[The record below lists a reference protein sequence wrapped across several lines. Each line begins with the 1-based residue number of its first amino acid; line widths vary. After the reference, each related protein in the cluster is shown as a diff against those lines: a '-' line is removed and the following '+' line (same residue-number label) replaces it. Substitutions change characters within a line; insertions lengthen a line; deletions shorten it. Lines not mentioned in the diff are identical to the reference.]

1 MSIITLKGLH
11 KEYRSGKMAYRALK
25 GINIDIERGE
35 MVSIVGPSGC
45 GKTTMLNMITGID
58 RPTKGLVNIQGKR
71 IDLMGEDGLAKWR
84 GKNVGMVF
92 QFFQLFP
99 TLNALENCMLP
110 MDFAGK
116 GTLKKR
122 KKTALRNLEIVGLG
136 DKWHHL
142 PSELSGG
149 EQQRVAIARAL
160 ANGPGILIG
169 DEPTGNLD
177 SRTESRVFDL
187 FRVLNRNGMT
197 VIYVTH
203 SKDLAR
209 RASRQ
214 IRMLDGVVEN

>member
-1 MSIITLKGLH
+1 MSMITLKGLH
-11 KEYRSGKMAYRALK
+11 KEYRSGKMAYQALK
-25 GINIDIERGE
+25 GINIDIEQGE

-58 RPTKGLVNIQGKR
+58 RPTKGTVNIRGKR
-71 IDLMGEDGLAKWR
+71 IDLMGEDRLARWR
-84 GKNVGMVF
+84 GKNVGIVF

-116 GTLKKR
+116 GKLKER
-122 KKTALRNLEIVGLG
+122 KKTALTNLEIVGLG

-160 ANGPGILIG
+160 ANDPDILIG

-187 FRVLNRNGMT
+187 FRVLNRSGMT

-203 SKDLAR
+203 SKDLAG

-214 IRMLDGVVEN
+214 IRMLDGVIEN

>member
-1 MSIITLKGLH
+1 MIRLKGLH
-11 KEYRSGKMAYRALK
+11 KEYRTGKMAYNALR
-25 GINIDIERGE
+25 GINIEIDQGE

-58 RPTKGLVNIQGKR
+58 RPTKGIVDIQGKR
-71 IDLMGEDGLAKWR
+71 IDLMSEDKLAKWR
-84 GKNVGMVF
+84 GRHVGIVF

-110 MDFAGK
+110 MDFIRN
-116 GTLKKR
+116 GTLKQRRAK
-122 KKTALRNLEIVGLG
+122 ALRNLEIVGLG

-160 ANGPGILIG
+160 ANDPSILIG

-187 FRVLNRNGMT
+187 FRVLNGNGMT
-197 VIYVTH
+197 VVYVTH
-203 SKDLAR
+203 SKDLAG

-214 IRMLDGVVEN
+214 IRMLDGVIEN